1 MENNNNEEQAGP
13 EQRSRVP
20 SFDEYF
26 SMNEQEK
33 DLAIER
39 SVLRLQ
45 NRILQIMYLLEIESK
60 PSVKP
65 SHAAQPNDHPRD
77 TQ

>member
-1 MENNNNEEQAGP
+1 MESDRDEEQAGLEP
-13 EQRSRVP
+13 RSRIP

-39 SVLRLQ
+39 SVIRLQ
-45 NRILQIMYLLEIESK
+45 NRILQIMYLMELENKST
-60 PSVKP
+60 PMP
-65 SHAAQPNDHPRD
+65 PHAVQPNDQPRD
-77 TQ
+77 KK

>member
-1 MENNNNEEQAGP
+1 MQNNNNEMQTGP
-13 EQRSRVP
+13 EQRSNVP

-45 NRILQIMYLLEIESK
+45 SRIRQIRHLMEIENK
-60 PSVKP
+60 PSFKP
-65 SHAAQPNDHPRD
+65 SHAVQPNGHPRD
-77 TQ
+77 KQ